1 MKNKSEQAKFFCE
14 SCGKEVKQNAKVCT
28 YCGKFFSSVRCPNC
42 GKTGSTSEFENGCPD
57 CGYAVGKTPKISNIK
72 NNYQNKKT
80 SSLFNNI
87 INNKNNNNTQ
97 NSDSLPLWMYL
108 VSIFVLIVVLI
119 CFYSCLK

>member
-14 SCGKEVKQNAKVCT
+14 SCGKEVKQNEQVCT
-28 YCGKFFSSVRCPNC
+28 YC

-57 CGYAVGKTPKISNIK
+57 CGYAVGKTPKNSNIK
-72 NNYQNKKT
+72 SNYQNKKT
-80 SSLFNNI
+80 SSLFNSI